1 MLGQKRIA
9 DYGIH
14 VGHMKRGALNS
25 ITDVSGV
32 KVGHCTLRGEGIN
45 TGVTAVIPHEGN
57 LFREKLFAAC
67 HIINGFGKSVGLIQ
81 IEEMG
86 TIETPILLTNT
97 LNTGT
102 VSEAL
107 VRYMLK
113 DNRDIGRETGT
124 VNPVVCECND
134 GFLNDIQGL
143 HVRKEHVL
151 TAIANANKEFEEG
164 AAGAGC
170 GMSCYQL
177 KGGIGTAS
185 RIIQV
190 ERAAFTLGVLVL
202 SNFGE
207 MGDLLVDGRKVGQK
221 IASIEP
227 PQEDR
232 GSVIVVIATDILMT
246 ERQLKRLCRRS
257 SVGITRTGTYIG
269 NGSGEIALA
278 FSTANRFFHYET
290 APVCALEMFNE
301 NNMDMVFRAV
311 VEAAE
316 EAVLNSMICSEPT
329 RGRDGNMRHSLKEY
343 TSFFI

>member
-1 MLGQKRIA
+1 
-9 DYGIH
+9 
-14 VGHMKRGALNS
+14 
-25 ITDVSGV
+25 
-32 KVGHCTLRGEGIN
+32 
-45 TGVTAVIPHEGN
+45 
-57 LFREKLFAAC
+57 
-67 HIINGFGKSVGLIQ
+67 
-81 IEEMG
+81 
-86 TIETPILLTNT
+86 
-97 LNTGT
+97 
-102 VSEAL
+102 
-107 VRYMLK
+107 
-113 DNRDIGRETGT
+113 
-124 VNPVVCECND
+124 
-134 GFLNDIQGL
+134 
-143 HVRKEHVL
+143 
-151 TAIANANKEFEEG
+151 
-164 AAGAGC
+164 
-170 GMSCYQL
+170 
-177 KGGIGTAS
+177 
-185 RIIQV
+185 
-190 ERAAFTLGVLVL
+190 
-202 SNFGE
+202 
-207 MGDLLVDGRKVGQK
+207 VDGRKVGQK

-232 GSVIVVIATDILMT
+232 GSVIVVIATDIPMT

>member
-164 AAGAGC
+164 AAG
-170 GMSCYQL
+170 L
-177 KGGIGTAS
+177 D
-185 RIIQV
+185 
-190 ERAAFTLGVLVL
+190 AAC
-202 SNFGE
+202 
-207 MGDLLVDGRKVGQK
+207 
-221 IASIEP
+221 P
-227 PQEDR
+227 
-232 GSVIVVIATDILMT
+232 VI
-246 ERQLKRLCRRS
+246 
-257 SVGITRTGTYIG
+257 
-269 NGSGEIALA
+269 N
-278 FSTANRFFHYET
+278 
-290 APVCALEMFNE
+290 
-301 NNMDMVFRAV
+301 
-311 VEAAE
+311 
-316 EAVLNSMICSEPT
+316 
-329 RGRDGNMRHSLKEY
+329 
-343 TSFFI
+343 